1 MTKKQY
7 FMFLW
12 ALSSLYY
19 VFFIIHRVISIWSI
33 EGYFPRGEM
42 VSMGTALV
50 HIALGGLM
58 LFFGIYFAQKI
69 GARLLLLDRQYDFM
83 NDIFKPAALVGIL
96 YSGIVFI
103 AHARVGI
110 LGEGVAGL
118 IVPGRLFSLY
128 LFSFVQET
136 GLFFIFYE
144 LSLQVFSAINTD
156 ALWLLFGVA
165 GIALLLKTII
175 GGMSISRAMLI
186 SVFICAFLSHFL
198 VIWSYGF
205 LMIPVLESIR
215 LLLLGLLFWKKGFE
229 TAIFS
234 HLIMVFILFV
244 IVPAAVLVVGA

>member
-1 MTKKQY
+1 MC
-7 FMFLW
+7 
-12 ALSSLYY
+12 
-19 VFFIIHRVISIWSI
+19 
-33 EGYFPRGEM
+33 
-42 VSMGTALV
+42 
-50 HIALGGLM
+50 
-58 LFFGIYFAQKI
+58 FAQKV
-69 GARLLLLDRQYDFM
+69 GARLLFLDGQYNFM
-83 NDIFKPAALVGIL
+83 NDIFKPAALVGIV
-96 YSGIVFI
+96 YAGIVLI

-110 LGEGVAGL
+110 LGEGVAAL
-118 IVPGRLFSLY
+118 IVPGRLFSLH

-136 GLFFIFYE
+136 GLVFVFYE
-144 LSLQVFSAINTD
+144 LSLQVFRAINTD

-175 GGMSISRAMLI
+175 RGMSTSQAMLI

-244 IVPAAVLVVGA
+244 IVPAVVLLVGA